1 MRRRAAQS
9 SCRRSGRTGQNT
21 PQWSKCAAVVK
32 IRRGGQITPRW
43 SKYAAVV
50 KIRRGGQITPRWS
63 KYAAASMFKRRCGQ
77 TGQKYAAGAAARS
90 SSFRR
95 SGQTGRPVVKLA
107 LLTLLW
113 PAGAL
118 QLPGAPVSLPSPS
131 RSPKKIA
138 KAPPVRPA
146 IKRLTSGQTGGQA
159 GGVARLLPPAPSRPL
174 GGLRFPS
181 VIEGRR
187 NKKSKKNTKIKL

>member
-1 MRRRAAQS
+1 MYFIFYDAVLLRILYKD
-9 SCRRSGRTGQNT
+9 GKPG
-21 PQWSKCAAVVK
+21 PFDEWSNWLL
-32 IRRGGQITPRW
+32 T
-43 SKYAAVV
+43 
-50 KIRRGGQITPRWS
+50 
-63 KYAAASMFKRRCGQ
+63 
-77 TGQKYAAGAAARS
+77 
-90 SSFRR
+90 
-95 SGQTGRPVVKLA
+95 SGQTGSIDQWSNWHNRPVVKLA

-181 VIEGRR
+181 VIEGRG